1 VIYPKWGFAR
11 WRAVQDGDAAAKRSW
26 WIVALMIFGLAYPI
40 ATGGFD
46 IVLSAWLNIASL
58 LLVLAA
64 FVRVRQKS
72 PVASRWL
79 IPSILWM
86 AFASYLGLAAVS
98 NA

>member
-1 VIYPKWGFAR
+1 
-11 WRAVQDGDAAAKRSW
+11 
-26 WIVALMIFGLAYPI
+26 
-40 ATGGFD
+40 
-46 IVLSAWLNIASL
+46 
-58 LLVLAA
+58 
-64 FVRVRQKS
+64 VRQKS